1 MTARLL
7 GGVKVYSLD
16 WHLRYGLDYAGAA
29 DLLASQGMDLVI
41 AQNRYLPM
49 ADSAVRSAPSD
60 VPQSYDDRQFV
71 EALRA
76 RGMQYYAA
84 CNLFFDPET
93 LARHPDALAV
103 DASGRVA
110 QPVDWYIATCPTHE
124 DYFADKLQQLE
135 TAVREL
141 RSDGV
146 FLGFTRFPGFW
157 EQWLPQTSR
166 GDWSEYCFCPRCVRL
181 FGASTGVRVP
191 EGPGE
196 LPGSW
201 IRAHAYAG
209 YVEWKTDVIT
219 ARLREIKNALRRIHP
234 PVRIMLNTLPLGPAD
249 FGGAGREVFGQ
260 DWAKLREVV
269 DLFEVMA
276 YHQILGREVSWIN
289 RITREVKTA
298 VDRPVLVTVQAKPFY
313 LEGMHAGR
321 GRSPVIPVEEFARAL
336 DAARDG
342 GADGI
347 VVFTWSDLLR
357 QVLAEQDTRFVNAVR
372 RVTRG

>member
-1 MTARLL
+1 MTVRLL
-7 GGVKVYSLD
+7 GGVKIYSFD
-16 WHLRYGLDYAGAA
+16 WFLQYGLGYVGAA

-49 ADSAVRSAPSD
+49 ADSAVRSAPMEI
-60 VPQSYDDRQFV
+60 PESYDDREFV
-71 EALRA
+71 AAVHA
-76 RGMQYYAA
+76 RGIQYFAA

-93 LARHPDALAV
+93 LATHADALAV
-103 DASGRVA
+103 DASGQIA

-124 DYFADKLQQLE
+124 GYFADKLRQLE

-141 RSDGV
+141 RPDGV

-157 EQWLPQTSR
+157 EQWLPRTSR
-166 GDWSEYCFCPRCVRL
+166 ADWPEYCFCPRCVRL
-181 FGASTGVRVP
+181 FGASTGIRVP
-191 EGPGE
+191 EGAGA
-196 LPGSW
+196 LPGPW
-201 IRAHAYAG
+201 IRAHAYTA
-209 YVEWKTDVIT
+209 YVEWKTDLIVTRI
-219 ARLREIKNALRRIHP
+219 REIKTVLRRIHP
-234 PVRIMLNTLPLGPAD
+234 PVRVMLNTLPFGAAD
-249 FGGAGREVFGQ
+249 FGGAGRDVFGQ

-276 YHQILGREVSWIN
+276 YHQILGRDVSWIS

-313 LEGMHAGR
+313 LDGMHAGR
-321 GRSPVIPVEEFARAL
+321 GRSPVISVEEFARAL

-347 VVFTWSDLLR
+347 VVFTWSDFLR
-357 QVLAEQDTRFVNAVR
+357 QAFAEQDARLINAVH